1 MSLYKTRGIVLR
13 THKLGESD
21 RIITI
26 LTNHYGKIGAVAKG
40 VRKTKS
46 KFGSRLEPFTHV
58 DLVLYKGRNLDI
70 VTQAEIINAFSG
82 IRDNFDRITYGSA
95 MLDLV
100 NKVSVEGERDIAL
113 YNLLL
118 KSLDVLSRAKKNFRL
133 LLIAFDIKL
142 MAISGFMPKLGHCA
156 LCKKKPGAKLHFSFE
171 WGGIICD
178 ECSPAD
184 KNSIIATPT
193 AIETLSRLI
202 RLPLNNIVDL
212 DVIALVED
220 ELYLL
225 MRDYVGYYVQARLK
239 SRECLSQLIAH
250 SR

>member
-1 MSLYKTRGIVLR
+1 MSLYKTKGIILR
-13 THKLGESD
+13 THKLGEAD

-26 LTNHYGKIGAVAKG
+26 LTSNYGKVGAVAKG

-70 VTQAEIINAFSG
+70 VTQAEIVDSFSE
-82 IRDNFDRITYGSA
+82 IRESFDRITYGSA

-100 NKVSVEGERDIAL
+100 NKVAVEGERDVAL

-118 KSLDVLSRAKKNFRL
+118 KSLKVNSQAKKNFRL

-142 MAISGFMPKLGHCA
+142 MAVSGYMPKLERCVI
-156 LCKKKPGAKLHFSFE
+156 CEKKPGVKMRFSFE
-171 WGGIICD
+171 WGGVTCE
-178 ECSPAD
+178 ECNFSD
-184 KNSIIATPT
+184 KNTIVVTP
-193 AIETLSRLI
+193 AAAETLLRLM
-202 RLPLNNIVDL
+202 RLPLSEVVAL
-212 DVIALVED
+212 DIIARLED

-225 MRDYVGYYVQARLK
+225 MRDYVTYYIQARLK
-239 SRECLSQLIAH
+239 SRECLSQLIYN
-250 SR
+250 

>member
-1 MSLYKTRGIVLR
+1 MSLYKAKGIVLK

-21 RIITI
+21 RIITV
-26 LTNHYGKIGAVAKG
+26 LTNHYGKVGAVAKG

-70 VTQAEIINAFSG
+70 VTQAEIINAFSR
-82 IRDNFDRITYGSA
+82 IRDSFDRITYGSA

-100 NKVSVEGERDIAL
+100 TKVSVEGERDIAL

-133 LLIAFDIKL
+133 LLITFDIKL
-142 MAISGFMPKLGHCA
+142 MAVSGFMPKLEHCV
-156 LCKKKPGAKLHFSFE
+156 LCKKSPGAKPHFSFE
-171 WGGIICD
+171 WGGAICD
-178 ECSPAD
+178 ECSPMD
-184 KNSIIATPT
+184 KNSVVVTP
-193 AIETLSRLI
+193 AAAEVLLRLI
-202 RLPLNNIVDL
+202 RIPLNDIVDM

-225 MRDYVGYYVQARLK
+225 MRDYVGYYIQARLK
-239 SRECLSQLIAH
+239 SRECLSQFLC
-250 SR
+250 